1 MNKSNEL
8 DDIFKAMEEIDLLSE
23 KRKKD
28 KEILILDKDQEVV
41 PNTKISNE
49 GSIPSDT
56 EKLIQQAEN
65 YLVPFDKKWFTK
77 FYFPDQ
83 NVNGLFPDKKHYYL
97 I

>member
-28 KEILILDKDQEVV
+28 KEVLILDKNQEIVS
-41 PNTKISNE
+41 NTKLSKE
-49 GSIPSDT
+49 DSIPLDT

-65 YLVPFDKKWFTK
+65 YLRPFNKK
-77 FYFPDQ
+77 
-83 NVNGLFPDKKHYYL
+83 
-97 I
+97 